1 MTVYIDSEYKV
12 HLESAE
18 GYVEVSSAF
27 FDRLCPELAE
37 AYRFVPANESWIRS
51 DGEVFSGEMIASYK
65 DIRQYDVIQREY
77 ERNLLTQYEA
87 ALSTI
92 EQALEVQT

>member
-18 GYVEVSSAF
+18 GYVEVSSVF
-27 FDRLCPELAE
+27 FDHLCPELAE

-51 DGEVFSGEMIASYK
+51 DSEVFSGEMIAPYK
-65 DIRQYDVIQREY
+65 DIRQYDAIQRTY
-77 ERNLLTQYEA
+77 ERNLITQYEA
-87 ALSTI
+87 ALSAI